1 MSTNL
6 ILDRASK
13 NLQALLAAAVK
24 ATADLG
30 TLTTE
35 SIAKAHEIEDL
46 EAKAAELASANET
59 ARREAAAELKLRV
72 KEDSD
77 AVLSELLKAGN
88 LARISESDLSNVRSE
103 LAARV
108 AADDKELKTAVAV
121 AVAAAQRDAKAEAAQ
136 VEATNKVE
144 VAEKNATI
152 EQQKMQ
158 LAFMTQQNA
167 DLRKQIEDERAA
179 RIAIA
184 QADSAKQGVIV
195 NTGK

>member
-1 MSTNL
+1 M
-6 ILDRASK
+6 
-13 NLQALLAAAVK
+13 
-24 ATADLG
+24 
-30 TLTTE
+30 
-35 SIAKAHEIEDL
+35 
-46 EAKAAELASANET
+46 
-59 ARREAAAELKLRV
+59 

-77 AVLSELLKAGN
+77 AVLTELLKVGN

-167 DLRKQIEDERAA
+167 DLRKQIEDERSA

-184 QADSAKQGVIV
+184 QADSTKQGVIV

>member
-13 NLQALLAAAVK
+13 NLQAMVAAATK
-24 ATADLG
+24 ASTDLG

-77 AVLSELLKAGN
+77 AVLTELLKAGN

-167 DLRKQIEDERAA
+167 DLRKQIEDERSA